1 MFLGSYNYSMDAKN
15 RISIPAKFRRS
26 LKPEAQDTFVMT
38 RGLSECVYL
47 YPMDI
52 WTKEIAPRLGELDEF
67 DIEQSSFLR
76 LFLELASDDCL
87 DTQSRIIV
95 PKQLIEFAGIER
107 DVFILG
113 TMNRIE
119 IWNPETYKKYK
130 ESIQRPYSE
139 IASEVMK
146 KTKND

>member
-15 RISIPAKFRRS
+15 RVSIPAKFRRY
-26 LKPEAQDTFVMT
+26 LKPEALDTFVMT

-52 WTKEIAPRLGELDEF
+52 WNDQIAPRLGLLDEF
-67 DIEQSSFLR
+67 DPNESSFLR
-76 LFLELASDDCL
+76 LYLELASDDSL
-87 DTQSRIIV
+87 DTQSRIII
-95 PKQLIEFAGIER
+95 PKTLIEFAGIEKE
-107 DVFILG
+107 VFILG
-113 TMNRIE
+113 AMNRIE

>member
-15 RISIPAKFRRS
+15 RISIPAKFRRY
-26 LKPEAQDTFVMT
+26 LKPEALDTFVMT

-52 WTKEIAPRLGELDEF
+52 WNDQIAPRLGNLDEF
-67 DIEQSSFLR
+67 DVIESSFLR
-76 LFLELASDDCL
+76 LYLELASDDSL
-87 DTQSRIIV
+87 DTQSRIII
-95 PKQLIEFAGIER
+95 PKTLIEFAGIEK

-113 TMNRIE
+113 AMNRIE
-119 IWNPETYKKYK
+119 VWNPETYKKYK

-146 KTKND
+146 KKNND